1 MNLMTADEV
10 SQYLRMPKPT
20 VYFHTKQGL
29 IPSIKIGGRI
39 RYSLV
44 DIEQILRHGV
54 ASHEKVDGGE
64 EDVPEFL
71 NVKVTQDDMVGV
83 NPVESVS
90 GNQIVF
96 AGLEGDDPALQVW
109 IQWCIK
115 RRLNPV
121 VVPLQQ
127 WAQFANLSPKII
139 FIDVVSWEKLPEQN
153 RTQTLGLISGDH
165 VQRAKVVFLHEPS
178 AGSELVGAVLRRG
191 PAILCPKN
199 PDQDS
204 LNQIEAFF
212 FDGMRFAELRGGQA

>member
-1 MNLMTADEV
+1 MTAGEV
-10 SQYLRMPKPT
+10 SEYLRMPKPT
-20 VYFHTKQGL
+20 VYFHTKHGL

-44 DIEQILRHGV
+44 DIEQILMRGL
-54 ASHEKVDGGE
+54 ASPEKRDGDKKDE
-64 EDVPEFL
+64 PEFPGAEG
-71 NVKVTQDDMVGV
+71 TQDGMGGV
-83 NPVESVS
+83 NPVERVS
-90 GNQIVF
+90 GNQVVF
-96 AGLEGDDPALQVW
+96 AGLEGDDPALQIW
-109 IQWCIK
+109 IHWCIK

-139 FIDVVSWEKLPEQN
+139 FIDAVSWEKLPEKN

-165 VQRAKVVFLHEPS
+165 VQRAKVVLLHEPS
-178 AGSELVGAVLRRG
+178 ADSELVGAVLRRG

-204 LNQIEAFF
+204 LDQIEAFF